1 MAAGPVV
8 KFTVRPDGRIITHEP
23 TLTLQ
28 YDKWAEE
35 MQTLSIPGENPPRYA
50 VKRVTKFGGARG
62 HKFEVYSTTEYN
74 KSLA

>member
-62 HKFEVYSTTEYN
+62 HKFEVYSTT
-74 KSLA
+74 